1 MEQRKK
7 LSYYICNRESE
18 KTLIINKPY
27 FVVHDS
33 PQAHDADMD
42 VILRI
47 SHV

>member
-1 MEQRKK
+1 MKMGK
-7 LSYYICNRESE
+7 NYIVNKCQD
-18 KTLIINKPY
+18 KTLITKTPY

-33 PQAHDADMD
+33 PQAHDANMD